1 MTAKPNILFIVLDT
15 MRRDRLSIYGH
26 DRETSPYLDAFAQDS
41 TLFERAVSAAQ
52 WTVPSHASMF
62 TGLYPSTHGLTQAD
76 GMLPRVYPALAEVLR
91 GDGYE
96 TVAFCNNPL
105 VGVLNNGLQRGFTR
119 FYNYSSAA
127 PFRPKEHQQSK
138 LRREA
143 MHLFRRYMARPIGNQ
158 FAHSDFLFRM
168 SLNPLV
174 VPFWN
179 RLINFKGSSA
189 NSIDDLMSYWGQQS
203 AGGSDKPMFAFLN
216 LMGSHMP
223 YNPPQDALDRVA
235 PNIRNDRHTYSFM
248 RRFNAEAARWASPT
262 DPPLKDWERET
273 LNNFYD
279 AEISSQDQ
287 HVGRLLKWLKDTG
300 KLDNTMVVICAD
312 HGEGLGDHDFIGHGF
327 VVYHE
332 LVHVPLII
340 HYPERFPT
348 GKRIMNTIS
357 TRRLFHTVLE
367 AANVVP
373 SNPADYTPNLSLS
386 GVANGSTDIEK
397 NTAMAEA
404 FPPLTF
410 LNVIKHRNEPVIQ
423 RMRLQNVRRAL
434 YQDQHKLAVVGQQ
447 VEGFFDIAS
456 DPTEVQSIA
465 STQTSTLSAMQ
476 RMLIAQ
482 VNKAESQRIENS
494 PAAASEVDESVVD
507 HLRALGYIE

>member
-1 MTAKPNILFIVLDT
+1 MTDKPNILFIVLDT

-26 DRETSPYLDAFAQDS
+26 DRETSPHFDAFAQDS

-62 TGLYPSTHGLTQAD
+62 TGVYPSTHGLTQAD
-76 GMLPRVYPALAEVLR
+76 GMLPRAYPMLAEILR
-91 GDGYE
+91 NGGYE

-158 FAHSDFLFRM
+158 FAHSDLLFRM
-168 SLNPLV
+168 SLNPLF
-174 VPFWN
+174 VPLWT
-179 RLINFKGSSA
+179 RLINYKGNSA
-189 NSIDDLMSYWGQQS
+189 HSIDDLMNYWAQQT

-216 LMGSHMP
+216 LMGSHTP
-223 YNPPQDALDRVA
+223 YNPPQDVLDRVA
-235 PNIRNDRHTYSFM
+235 PEVRRNHQMYTFM
-248 RRFNAEAARWASPT
+248 RRFNAEAARWESPA
-262 DPPLKDWERET
+262 DPPLEDWERDT
-273 LNNFYD
+273 LHHFYN
-279 AEISSQDQ
+279 AEIASQDV

-312 HGEGLGDHDFIGHGF
+312 HGEGHGEHDFMGHGF
-327 VVYHE
+327 VVYQE
-332 LVHVPLII
+332 LVHVPLVI
-340 HYPERFPT
+340 HYPERFPV

-367 AANVVP
+367 AANLTAP
-373 SNPADYTPNLSLS
+373 TTTDATPDLSLS
-386 GVANGSTDIEK
+386 GVANGSTDAEK
-397 NTAMAEA
+397 NIAMAEA

-410 LNVIKHRNEPVIQ
+410 LNVIQHRNAPIIQ

-447 VEGFFDIAS
+447 VEGLFDIAA
-456 DPTEVQSIA
+456 DPTEVQSVA
-465 STQTSTLSAMQ
+465 ATEAPTLSAMQ

-482 VNKAESQRIENS
+482 VNKAESQRIES
-494 PAAASEVDESVVD
+494 TPTTSEVDESVVD